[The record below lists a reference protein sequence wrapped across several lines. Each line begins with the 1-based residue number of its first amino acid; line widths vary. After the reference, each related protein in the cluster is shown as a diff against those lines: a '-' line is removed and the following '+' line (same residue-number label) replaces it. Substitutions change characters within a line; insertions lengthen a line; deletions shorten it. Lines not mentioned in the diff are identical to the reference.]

1 MLLFLPVYNH
11 KQQQSCLGRDGLHC
25 SSARNVP
32 SKGKHHCSCLV
43 DAELPYKPFST
54 RALSPGCSEPS
65 SAASAGVKSS
75 DNLQADGWLLNEGA
89 SSWGSAI
96 AGAVC
101 RRKSRWVAVLRG

>member
-1 MLLFLPVYNH
+1 MAALPEMSRARANTTARALWM
-11 KQQQSCLGRDGLHC
+11 QSCLTNL
-25 SSARNVP
+25 SAP
-32 SKGKHHCSCLV
+32 
-43 DAELPYKPFST
+43 E
-54 RALSPGCSEPS
+54 LSPLGCSEPS

-75 DNLQADGWLLNEGA
+75 DNLQADGWLLIEGA